1 FSHKTIQ
8 SLVDTY
14 YVVLQPC
21 VISIYTDDN
30 SAYEAVDKF
39 EHNIV
44 GEYKSGIFK
53 YDLPSG
59 VVATESYDD
68 STNVLTL
75 TTRFKTGDTT
85 AKTEYHIHFTHP
97 SFSSL
102 TINGEPL
109 DTFSADVHDYWFD
122 TEYNPDVVS
131 YTLPEGFAAA
141 ESFDDS
147 TNILTVR
154 LASSDAIGTVA
165 YRLHFRPVDGVDDFL
180 GDQVSLYVMDKAICV
195 DGATEPIFVY
205 DLRGTLVGTGR
216 GEEVRIPVRQTGV
229 YVVRAGRKAAKVIVK

>member
-1 FSHKTIQ
+1 
-8 SLVDTY
+8 LVDTY

-30 SAYEAVDKF
+30 SACEAVDKF

-53 YDLPSG
+53 YELPSG
-59 VVATESYDD
+59 VAATESYDD

-75 TTRFKTGDTT
+75 TARFKTGDTT

-102 TINGEPL
+102 TINGELL
-109 DTFSADVHDYWFD
+109 DNLSTDIYDYYFD
-122 TEYNPDVVS
+122 MEYIPGAIS
-131 YTLPEGFAAA
+131 YTLPDDVTST
-141 ESFDDS
+141 ESFDNS
-147 TNILTVR
+147 TNILTIR
-154 LASSDAIGTVA
+154 LTSSDAIGMVEYT
-165 YRLHFRPVDGVDDFL
+165 LHFRPVDGVDDFL
-180 GDQVSLYVMDKAICV
+180 GDQVNLYVMDKAICV

-229 YVVRAGRKAAKVIVK
+229 YVVKAGGKAAKVVVK